1 MLAWHKINAAAS
13 KSTQR
18 LCFIFIFFIDQISK
32 YTFVKVIG
40 NIRIFLN
47 SHIYGILKS
56 LSENLYDQRGSPV

>member
-1 MLAWHKINAAAS
+1 MSAWHKINAAAS
-13 KSTQR
+13 KSTQH
-18 LCFIFIFFIDQISK
+18 LYFIFLFFIEQISK

-40 NIRIFLN
+40 NTRIFLN